1 LYSFDASHVFAAEH
15 FFCCFLSP
23 GDIVPVTRGGK
34 LFATVYILVAGTIL
48 LNNMSLIS
56 MIPLELRKRRIERAV
71 LTQFGDHLDDAALRE
86 LATGPLIRRLRLSAS
101 RTDGLDECTREMFSL
116 AMLVRLGKVS
126 EQDIRETFAS
136 FRRLDVNDEGVLN
149 SKSIIAAM
157 IQKRRAQQQR
167 PPPLP
172 VQLSVHPPPP
182 PSYSPQTPQEQ
193 SAEQEE
199 PANVWIND
207 DNGAPHYYH
216 DPEAGTNERSSLLH
230 HHETTHNTFRRE
242 SPAGSRLGR
251 KNSQESPF

>member
-1 LYSFDASHVFAAEH
+1 VLCTLLTLLTFFTAEH
-15 FFCCFLSP
+15 LFCVIYNSFLSP

-34 LFATVYILVAGTIL
+34 LFATVYILVGGTIL

-86 LATGPLIRRLRLSAS
+86 LATGPLIQRLHLSAS

-126 EQDIRETFAS
+126 EQDIRETFAA

-157 IQKRRAQQQR
+157 IQKRRSQQLSEQLSEH

-172 VQLSVHPPPP
+172 EQLTEHPPPP
-182 PSYSPQTPQEQ
+182 PPPLPLPPYTPQSTRDQ

-199 PANVWIND
+199 PANVWID
-207 DNGAPHYYH
+207 DGNGAPHYYQ

-230 HHETTHNTFRRE
+230 HHQTNADSFQR
-242 SPAGSRLGR
+242 
-251 KNSQESPF
+251 

>member
-1 LYSFDASHVFAAEH
+1 
-15 FFCCFLSP
+15 
-23 GDIVPVTRGGK
+23 VTRGGK
-34 LFATVYILVAGTIL
+34 LFATVYILVGGTIL

-56 MIPLELRKRRIERAV
+56 MIPLELRKRRIERVV

-86 LATGPLIRRLRLSAS
+86 LATGPLIQRLHLSAS

-126 EQDIRETFAS
+126 EQDIRETFAA

-157 IQKRRAQQQR
+157 IQKRRAQQLSEQLSEH

-172 VQLSVHPPPP
+172 VQLSKHPPPP
-182 PSYSPQTPQEQ
+182 PPYTPQTPREQ

-199 PANVWIND
+199 PANVWID
-207 DNGAPHYYH
+207 DGNGAPHYYQ

-230 HHETTHNTFRRE
+230 HHQTTPNSFRRE
-242 SPAGSRLGR
+242 FPAGSRLGR
-251 KNSQESPF
+251 KNSYESPF

>member
-1 LYSFDASHVFAAEH
+1 
-15 FFCCFLSP
+15 
-23 GDIVPVTRGGK
+23 
-34 LFATVYILVAGTIL
+34 
-48 LNNMSLIS
+48 MSLIS

-86 LATGPLIRRLRLSAS
+86 LATGPLIQRLHLSAS

-157 IQKRRAQQQR
+157 IQKRRALHSERALQSER
-167 PPPLP
+167 ALHPEGPPLQYP
-172 VQLSVHPPPP
+172 DRPPPP
-182 PSYSPQTPQEQ
+182 PAYIPQHPREQ

-199 PANVWIND
+199 PANVWID
-207 DNGAPHYYH
+207 DGAPHNSYYYQ
-216 DPEAGTNERSSLLH
+216 DPEAGTNERSSLLQQH
-230 HHETTHNTFRRE
+230 QTTPDSFRRA

>member
-1 LYSFDASHVFAAEH
+1 LRYY
-15 FFCCFLSP
+15 FLSP

-34 LFATVYILVAGTIL
+34 LFATVYILVGGTIL

-86 LATGPLIRRLRLSAS
+86 LATGPLIQRLHLSAS

-157 IQKRRAQQQR
+157 IQKRRAQQLSAQLSDH
-167 PPPLP
+167 PTSLP
-172 VQLSVHPPPP
+172 VQLSAHPPPP
-182 PSYSPQTPQEQ
+182 PSHPPPYTPQSTREQ
-193 SAEQEE
+193 SAEQEAF
-199 PANVWIND
+199 ANVWIND
-207 DNGAPHYYH
+207 GNGAPHYYQ

-230 HHETTHNTFRRE
+230 HHQMNADSFRR
-242 SPAGSRLGR
+242 
-251 KNSQESPF
+251 

>member
-1 LYSFDASHVFAAEH
+1 MLTFFTAERL
-15 FFCCFLSP
+15 FP

-34 LFATVYILVAGTIL
+34 LFATVYILVGGTIL

-86 LATGPLIRRLRLSAS
+86 LATGPLIQRLHLSAS

-126 EQDIRETFAS
+126 EQDIRETFAA

-157 IQKRRAQQQR
+157 IQKRRAQQLSEH

-172 VQLSVHPPPP
+172 VQLSEHPPPP
-182 PSYSPQTPQEQ
+182 PPYTPQTPREQ

-199 PANVWIND
+199 PANVWID
-207 DNGAPHYYH
+207 DSNGAPHYYQ

-230 HHETTHNTFRRE
+230 HHHQTTPNSFRRE
-242 SPAGSRLGR
+242 SPAGSRL
-251 KNSQESPF
+251 